1 MKGNVKRRDAK
12 DDLIRGVLVVYTTLF
27 SLGLILFFGAAP
39 YLGLQIN
46 PNESLGVVELVLPLL
61 TGYIGLMLGYY
72 YGTQEPKK

>member
-1 MKGNVKRRDAK
+1 MKGNVRRWRTK

-39 YLGLQIN
+39 YLSLQIN